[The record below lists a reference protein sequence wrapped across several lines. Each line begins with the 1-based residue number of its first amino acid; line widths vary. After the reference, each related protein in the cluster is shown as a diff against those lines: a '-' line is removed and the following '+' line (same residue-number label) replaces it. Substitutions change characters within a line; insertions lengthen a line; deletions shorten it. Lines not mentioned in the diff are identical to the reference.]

1 MGQSWNS
8 GVMYNQQDMAWFI
21 FFHYCLENN
30 ISLLYSFAVITCK
43 AIQRNLVFQIT
54 RFSAYWNDICFEIKI
69 YHFLCEF
76 RMIIFTVII
85 FVMKVQTSQP
95 LVCFSN
101 LEAKVSVCLI
111 DIIWFDRHSKELHLH
126 LTLTWFADI

>member
-1 MGQSWNS
+1 MTFVLKSKS
-8 GVMYNQQDMAWFI
+8 
-21 FFHYCLENN
+21 
-30 ISLLYSFAVITCK
+30 
-43 AIQRNLVFQIT
+43 
-54 RFSAYWNDICFEIKI
+54 

-76 RMIIFTVII
+76 RMISFAVII

-101 LEAKVSVCLI
+101 LEAKASVCLI

-126 LTLTWFADI
+126 LTLNLICRHLEQQQNKIVQNAKGILPDSEAAHPISGLKRKKK